1 MPSLNL
7 FKEYIILHFHQGK
20 WLLLTSITQ
29 WWSSNLF
36 VVFSGLFLGVE
47 MLGAFRLVQS
57 LFGIL
62 NLILQTF
69 ENFVLP
75 EAARKLVESKE
86 IAKKYLLR
94 ISLKSSIIFGGM
106 LAILF
111 FFSSDVIQLVGG
123 EQYVPYS
130 FIVKGMV
137 FLYVFIFLGYPIRI
151 AIRILV
157 LNKVFFTGYLLSFV
171 FSLITFYFLLSEFEM
186 NGAIIGLI
194 SAQVVTLGYWQFVL
208 KKHNFILWK

>member
-1 MPSLNL
+1 
-7 FKEYIILHFHQGK
+7 
-20 WLLLTSITQ
+20 
-29 WWSSNLF
+29 
-36 VVFSGLFLGVE
+36 
-47 MLGAFRLVQS
+47 
-57 LFGIL
+57 
-62 NLILQTF
+62 
-69 ENFVLP
+69 
-75 EAARKLVESKE
+75 
-86 IAKKYLLR
+86 
-94 ISLKSSIIFGGM
+94 M